1 MKLSTSQNFMLG
13 SVEVLD
19 YKRDFDEWDARDLF
33 PVSLALGGRASFYHP
48 LQINLSD
55 PLVSGLQLNFHEVF
69 SAADYQQDHLE
80 INLDRDEESLEKES
94 IKFLLEFNKL
104 TRQIDFGAFKEW
116 FIGQMIKVIQYVD
129 KKNKTLFKQLDIQV
143 LLFVELSARPG
154 HSLPLKLRS
163 LEVGESRP
171 QGSLLDRSK
180 SIIYH
185 LSQESLD
192 FSIEDLKK
200 IHHIYHHDS
209 SISMQFYLKFQYIHH
224 ENRINLLQLT
234 KKKTQPV
241 NNRPHIESAFNEI
254 EVDIGQ
260 LKEHLFERLE
270 KQGEH
275 PNTVESLRDINDEAS
290 EAFARDK
297 EVVLCPKGCGSQGK
311 RMLKML
317 RYLILGYRQWIIQ
330 KYILIVVLLLLVV
343 IDLVSE
349 KGYIGSNFVNRF

>member
-19 YKRDFDEWDARDLF
+19 YKKDFDEWDARDLF

-48 LQINLSD
+48 LQINLAD

-104 TRQIDFGAFKEW
+104 TRQVDFGAFKEW
-116 FIGQMIKVIQYVD
+116 FIDQTLKVIQYVD

-143 LLFVELSARPG
+143 LLYVEISARPG
-154 HSLPLKLRS
+154 HNLPLKLRDT
-163 LEVGESRP
+163 GEAKP
-171 QGSLLDRSK
+171 QGSILDRSK

-241 NNRPHIESAFNEI
+241 NNRAHVESVFNEI

-270 KQGEH
+270 KQGEN
-275 PNTVESLRDINDEAS
+275 PNTIDSMRDVNDEAS
-290 EAFARDK
+290 EAFTRDK
-297 EVVLCPKGCGSQGK
+297 EIVPCPKSCGSQGK
-311 RMLKML
+311 RILKML

-343 IDLVSE
+343 IDLVSDFWV
-349 KGYIGSNFVNRF
+349 IMGSNFYQNRF